1 MILKWS
7 CCKLSNFLSLT
18 HWCIISLLLH
28 RFDEFTLL
36 TYDVALELGN
46 EVTDIIF
53 GVVTLQQDD
62 PILFFISMAFLA
74 LSLIARLVVALNPYF
89 GTETSIKRGYLS
101 LYFVGVLVSLIEP
114 LTGERII
121 DKTVSDDTVESWK
134 DGAIDE
140 TTAKN
145 IKLR

>member
-1 MILKWS
+1 MYH
-7 CCKLSNFLSLT
+7 FAT
-18 HWCIISLLLH
+18 FFLH